1 MRNKSEIILK
11 SHFEKK
17 SLLNSHFLYQGF
29 FFLDILLK
37 MSLKKISEEETLDIK
52 SLNFI
57 FFEVFAVKVTYLM
70 LKSRSFFQILF

>member
-1 MRNKSEIILK
+1 MP
-11 SHFEKK
+11 
-17 SLLNSHFLYQGF
+17 
-29 FFLDILLK
+29 
-37 MSLKKISEEETLDIK
+37 LKKISEEETLDIK